1 MKKKGRGP
9 NKFKKKEETFD
20 SDDERMYKD
29 LPVPDFQSSVYDEI
43 DDFHKQKLKR
53 MKKHIKEQERGSTD
67 DEMEVLSLDSEDE
80 DDYEAQLM
88 AIKKQAHLDDV
99 ASDMEDEDDENNAED
114 ALPNNKSWGTHKKSF
129 YHTDY
134 VDDDLPGLS
143 DEEEEQAEE
152 EKEALAIQQRMVQDL
167 DEEDFAMDLFKV
179 DKTDDVESQIVK
191 DLSKISK
198 KEKLQHLEKDSPEL
212 FLLIEE
218 FKTKINELISSL
230 HPLLCMVKSRCIP
243 SGESAVYITTKFHL
257 YLNYCMNVSLYLAL
271 KAKQVSIRNHPILTR
286 ILAYKNLIQELKPID
301 EQLSGDIEML
311 VKMENVNKYNG
322 NDEDIQQMKSKY
334 QPRKSDKKRENL
346 TTHDADTQGVGRK
359 TANKTAELTDEELAA
374 LHYYRLFEEKAVQK
388 KPINEELASEL
399 KPDVV
404 DDEDDGNEDGKRA
417 ITYQMSKNKGLTV
430 KKKKEQRNPRVKHR
444 MKFRRAKIRRKG
456 QVREPTTEK
465 KRYSGEA
472 SGIRSAVIK
481 SVKIR

>member
-218 FKTKINELISSL
+218 FKTK
-230 HPLLCMVKSRCIP
+230 
-243 SGESAVYITTKFHL
+243 
-257 YLNYCMNVSLYLAL
+257 
-271 KAKQVSIRNHPILTR
+271 
-286 ILAYKNLIQELKPID
+286 LIQELKPID